1 MISKLSKTRI
11 GRSLVFLLTLCLLLT
26 SAPGVNN
33 AQAQTGSQA
42 TTADHNKQVIGY
54 ITQWDAW
61 KAASAGLPS
70 QGALTHLN
78 IDFSQYTILNYSF
91 FGVANDGSLHSGD
104 FRDKNI
110 YKPEV
115 VQAPAPLLYTD
126 IYSSWDLYLL
136 YGEIEA
142 VYYINADVAARA
154 AAMGFEVTVGG
165 STWSNPAWGLY
176 NQSLPLPLKKAGG
189 APGLF
194 ELADQYGVKVMAS
207 IGGWSMCKHFYQV
220 AADPVKRAK
229 FISDCKKLM
238 AMGFDGID
246 LDWEYPGP
254 FSGMNFTGTQA
265 DYANFLTLVRE
276 IRQAI
281 GADKLITSCFS
292 ADTAKLGSFN
302 WVELDKV
309 MNYYNFMTYD
319 FNGGW
324 SDKAG
329 HNSPLYPYTN
339 AEAPAFNW
347 DSLYQYLAT
356 SGINMSKVNMG
367 TPFYGRGVI
376 TNGAASLN
384 AATVKRA
391 EFVQPDGNI
400 TTCADYTNWPKEVY
414 DGTPYYYYIKK
425 TALASNSGWTRHWD
439 NEAKVPYLT
448 KDKYFLSYDDEESIG
463 YKAQYI
469 KDKNLAGTIIWTVY
483 EDLELGGTVTNYG
496 TKLKKWS
503 DVKSPLVNKINN
515 VFADGYVPNPTVA
528 TPAFSVPGGAYESAQ
543 NVAITCATADAE
555 VRYTLDGTEPTALS
569 TLYTG
574 AINIASTA
582 TLKAKGFKADMN
594 ASVTASATYTIG
606 VVPIETVAPPV
617 FSVPGGTYT
626 SAQTVAITCATAGAT
641 IRYTTDGSEPTA
653 SSNLYS
659 SSITISATTTLKA
672 KAFKAG
678 MNDSSTVTAAYTIDD
693 GGTNPVEP
701 WKANKS
707 YVQGDI
713 VSYNGKNYE
722 CRQSHTSLPGWE
734 PPNVPALWL
743 EYNGS
748 VDPVGTV
755 ATSTFSPAGGT
766 YTSAQNVTIS
776 CATSGAEIRYT
787 LDGTEPTAS
796 STLYTGALS
805 ITSTKTLKAKGF
817 KTGMNASAIASATYN
832 ISEEP
837 VGTVAAPA
845 FDIPGGTY
853 ASAQNVAITCA
864 TAGAEIRY
872 TLDGAEP
879 TASSALYTGSISIA
893 STKTLKAKGFKT
905 GMNASAVTSATYT
918 INVINPDPAVP
929 LWDRN
934 AVYVK
939 GDRVTWNGYIWEAN
953 WWTRGEEPGT
963 TGEWGVWKMISSTIE
978 TVATPVFNP
987 PGGNYASAQSV
998 AITCATAGAAI
1009 RYTADGSTPTAASS
1023 LYSSP
1028 ISISATT
1035 VLKAKAFKTNMND
1048 SSTASATYTFGPVVN
1063 DGFKVVGYYP
1073 GWEPN
1078 KLDRIQYD
1086 VVTNI
1091 NYAFA
1096 IPTAQGGL
1104 LPLENPDLARS
1115 LIAQAHANNVKVS
1128 IAVGGWSYNGTE
1140 LENTFVQATNTDAK
1154 IQAFTNAIMNM
1165 VNEYGFDGVDMDWE
1179 HPRTGQPSQTQYE
1192 KLMLSLS
1199 SSLKQKGK
1207 LLTAAVLSGVSAD
1220 GVVYWDSAAHT
1231 DAVLECVDWIN
1242 VMAYDGGD
1250 GERHSSY
1257 NFAVNCGLY
1266 WRDTRHMPAE
1276 KVVLGVPFYGRPSW
1290 ASYDA
1295 ILQANPNAYN
1305 TDISMINGLQAYYNG
1320 IPTIKN
1326 KTRWAKQNLGG
1337 IMIWELSQDT
1347 LDRSKS
1353 LLTAIG
1359 EAASE

>member
-1 MISKLSKTRI
+1 MLCKLSKTKI
-11 GRSLVFLLTLCLLLT
+11 GRKALVVLLTFCLLLT
-26 SAPGVNN
+26 AAPGMNH

-42 TTADHNKQVIGY
+42 TTANHDKQVIGY

-61 KAASAGLPS
+61 KAANAGLPA

-78 IDFSQYTILNYSF
+78 IDFSQYTILNFSF

-104 FRDKNI
+104 FRNKNI
-110 YKPEV
+110 YKAEEV
-115 VQAPAPLLYTD
+115 QSPSPLLYTD
-126 IYSSWDLYLL
+126 VYSSWDLYLL
-136 YGEIEA
+136 YGEVEA
-142 VYYINADVAARA
+142 VHYISADVATRA
-154 AAMGFEVTVGG
+154 EAQGFQVTVGG
-165 STWSNPAWGLY
+165 STWSQPAWGLY
-176 NQSLPLPLKKAGG
+176 NQPLPLPLKKAGG

-207 IGGWSMCKHFYQV
+207 IGGWSMCKHFSQV

-229 FISDCKKLM
+229 FISDCQKLM

-254 FSGMNFTGTQA
+254 YAGMNFTGNQA
-265 DYANFLTLVRE
+265 DFANFLTLVRE

-281 GADKLITSCFS
+281 GADKLITSCFA
-292 ADTAKLGSFN
+292 ADAAKLGGFN
-302 WVELDKV
+302 WTELDKV
-309 MNYYNFMTYD
+309 MDYYNFMTYD

-324 SDKAG
+324 SNKAG
-329 HNSPLYPYTN
+329 HNSPLYPYTG

-356 SGINMSKVNMG
+356 SGINLSKVNMG
-367 TPFYGRGVI
+367 TPFYGRGVV
-376 TNGAASLN
+376 TNGTASLN
-384 AATVKRA
+384 AATVKRT

-400 TTCADYTNWPKEVY
+400 STCADFTNWPKDVY
-414 DGTPYYYYIKK
+414 DGTPYYAYIKQ

-448 KDKYFLSYDDEESIG
+448 KGNYFLSYDDEESIG

-483 EDLELGGTVTNYG
+483 EDLEFGGTVTNYG

-515 VFADGYVPNPTVA
+515 VFADGYVPVPTVA
-528 TPAFSVPGGAYESAQ
+528 TP
-543 NVAITCATADAE
+543 
-555 VRYTLDGTEPTALS
+555 
-569 TLYTG
+569 
-574 AINIASTA
+574 
-582 TLKAKGFKADMN
+582 
-594 ASVTASATYTIG
+594 
-606 VVPIETVAPPV
+606 V
-617 FSVPGGTYT
+617 FSVAGGTYS
-626 SAQTVAITCATAGAT
+626 SAQSIAITCATAGA
-641 IRYTTDGSEPTA
+641 A
-653 SSNLYS
+653 
-659 SSITISATTTLKA
+659 
-672 KAFKAG
+672 
-678 MNDSSTVTAAYTIDD
+678 
-693 GGTNPVEP
+693 
-701 WKANKS
+701 
-707 YVQGDI
+707 
-713 VSYNGKNYE
+713 
-722 CRQSHTSLPGWE
+722 
-734 PPNVPALWL
+734 
-743 EYNGS
+743 
-748 VDPVGTV
+748 
-755 ATSTFSPAGGT
+755 
-766 YTSAQNVTIS
+766 
-776 CATSGAEIRYT
+776 IRYT

-796 STLYTGALS
+796 STLYSSPLNIA
-805 ITSTKTLKAKGF
+805 STTTLKAKAF
-817 KTGMNASAIASATYN
+817 KTDMNASVTAAATYT
-832 ISEEP
+832 IGTAP
-837 VGTVAAPA
+837 VETVATPVFSVA
-845 FDIPGGTY
+845 GGTY
-853 ASAQNVAITCA
+853 TSVQNVSITCA
-864 TAGAEIRY
+864 TAGATIRYTTNGTEPTATSSLYSSPLTISATTTLKAKAFKSGMNDSATTAATYTIQVEEPNPTVQPWAAGKSYLVGDIVSYGGKNYECRQVHTSIPGWEPPNVPALWLEYTGDVTPEEPVETVAAPAFSVSGGTYTAPQTVSLSCATAGASIRY
-872 TLDGAEP
+872 TLDGSDP
-879 TASSALYTGSISIA
+879 TASSALYANPISISATATI
-893 STKTLKAKGFKT
+893 KAKAFKS
-905 GMNASAVTSATYT
+905 GMTDSAVASAAYT
-918 INVINPDPAVP
+918 IVVETTDPEYP
-929 LWDRN
+929 TWD
-934 AVYVK
+934 ATTIYVN
-939 GDRVTWNGYIWEAN
+939 GDLVVWNGYIWKAQ

-963 TGEWGVWKMISSTIE
+963 TGEWGVWRVVSAYNPLE

-987 PGGNYASAQSV
+987 AGGTYTAAQSV
-998 AITCATAGAAI
+998 TVTCATAGATI
-1009 RYTADGSTPTAASS
+1009 RYTTDGSTPTASSS
-1023 LYSSP
+1023 LYTGP
-1028 ISISATT
+1028 ISISVST

-1048 SSTASATYTFGPVVN
+1048 SATASATYTIGDNPGGN

-1073 GWEPN
+1073 SWAPE

-1086 VVTNI
+1086 VLTHI

-1096 IPTAQGGL
+1096 IPTADGGL
-1104 LPLENPDLARS
+1104 LSLDNPDLARTI
-1115 LIAQAHANNVKVS
+1115 IAQAHANGVKVS

-1199 SSLKQKGK
+1199 SALKQKGK
-1207 LLTAAVLSGVSAD
+1207 LLTSAVLSGVSAD

-1231 DAVLECVDWIN
+1231 NAVLGCVDWIN

-1266 WRDTRHMPAE
+1266 WRDTRGMPAE

-1305 TDISMINGLQAYYNG
+1305 TDTSMVNGVQAYYNG
-1320 IPTIKN
+1320 IPTIQS
-1326 KTRWAKQNLGG
+1326 KTTWAKQNLGG

-1359 EAASE
+1359 EAAE